1 MESELQQFENERGD
15 RVRQL
20 HEKNKREM
28 EEFDKESMEKGIRFD
43 ELVLIEEGEILM
55 FGLYIFSAIALAEAS
70 KETYPD
76 EEGSLSGSMLSLAH
90 SNSSTSF
97 PAGSL

>member
-1 MESELQQFENERGD
+1 MSKSNFFL
-15 RVRQL
+15 
-20 HEKNKREM
+20 
-28 EEFDKESMEKGIRFD
+28 
-43 ELVLIEEGEILM
+43 
-55 FGLYIFSAIALAEAS
+55 IFSALALAEAS
-70 KETYPD
+70 QETYPE